1 MSKKNPTIKPTTR
14 GQIKPL
20 KVRGLTTRQ
29 VHLASEIKRINQR
42 IVELEK
48 RGYTGTQAY
57 RKIVSAKYGKENII
71 TTKQAGV
78 KTPTSK
84 STAGGGLKIRTDV
97 KNMTESEM
105 VAVEQLIK
113 DFSAVPST
121 ITEIKKATQNVKDY
135 YKEEEQLDYKDDEI
149 TDEMIQEYL
158 DDVDNVTADAIATAF
173 YTKEYGFSDMYIRS
187 LNGEK
192 YADLKQ
198 EVINKLVYQKRYGN
212 WQQDENAP
220 YDEDVINMFYSDNEY
235 EFDRALVTL
244 SKRGLKV

>member
-1 MSKKNPTIKPTTR
+1 MSKNPIIKPTTR

-84 STAGGGLKIRTDV
+84 STTGGGLKIRTDV
-97 KNMTESEM
+97 KKMTESEM
-105 VAVEQLIK
+105 QAVEELIK
-113 DFSAVPST
+113 DFTSVPST
-121 ITEIKKATQNVKDY
+121 ISEIKKVTKEIKQY
-135 YKEEEQLDYKDDEI
+135 YQEEEQKVYKDEEI

-158 DDVDNVTADAIATAF
+158 EDVEDVTADAIAKAF
-173 YTKEYGFSDMYIRS
+173 YTQEYGFSDMYIRS
-187 LNGEK
+187 LNGEE

-198 EVINKLVYQKRYGN
+198 EVINKLIFQKRFGG
-212 WQQDENAP
+212 WEQDENAP
-220 YDEDVINMFYSDNEY
+220 YDEDLINMFYSDNDY
-235 EFDRALVTL
+235 EFERALVTL
-244 SKRGLKV
+244 SKKGG

>member
-1 MSKKNPTIKPTTR
+1 MSKSPTIKPSTK

-71 TTKQAGV
+71 TTKKAGV

-84 STAGGGLKIRTDV
+84 STTGGGLKIRTDV
-97 KNMTESEM
+97 KNMTEEEM
-105 VAVEQLIK
+105 QAVESLIK
-113 DFSAVPST
+113 DFTSVPST
-121 ITEIKKATQNVKDY
+121 ISEIKKATQNVKDY
-135 YKEEEQLDYKDDEI
+135 YREEENKTYEDDEI

-158 DDVDNVTADAIATAF
+158 DDVEDVTVDAIAKAF

-198 EVINKLVYQKRYGN
+198 EVINKLVFQKRYGG
-212 WQQDENAP
+212 WQQDEKAP
-220 YDEDVINMFYSDNEY
+220 FDEDLIDMFYSDDDY
-235 EFDRALVTL
+235 TYDRALVTL
-244 SKRGLKV
+244 SKKGAKL

>member
-71 TTKQAGV
+71 TTKQAGIR
-78 KTPTSK
+78 TPTSK
-84 STAGGGLKIRTDV
+84 GTTGGGLKIRTDV
-97 KNMTESEM
+97 KNMTEEEM
-105 VAVEQLIK
+105 QAVESLIK
-113 DFSAVPST
+113 DFTSVPST
-121 ITEIKKATQNVKDY
+121 ISEIKKATQNVKDY
-135 YKEEEQLDYKDDEI
+135 YREEENETYEDDEI
-149 TDEMIQEYL
+149 TDEMIQQYL
-158 DDVDNVTADAIATAF
+158 DDVEDVTADAIAKAF
-173 YTKEYGFSDMYIRS
+173 YTQEYGFSDMYIRS

-198 EVINKLVYQKRYGN
+198 EVINKLVYQKRFGA
-212 WQQDENAP
+212 WETDENKP
-220 YDEDVINMFYSDNEY
+220 YDADIINLFYSDDDY
-235 EFDRALVTL
+235 EFDRTLVTL
-244 SKRGLKV
+244 AKRGLKL

>member
-1 MSKKNPTIKPTTR
+1 MSKNPTIKPSTK

-71 TTKQAGV
+71 TTKKAGV

-84 STAGGGLKIRTDV
+84 STTGGGLKIRTDV
-97 KNMTESEM
+97 KNMTEEEM
-105 VAVEQLIK
+105 QAVESLIK
-113 DFSAVPST
+113 DFMSVPST
-121 ITEIKKATQNVKDY
+121 ISEIKKATQNVKDY
-135 YKEEEQLDYKDDEI
+135 YREEENETYEDDEI

-158 DDVDNVTADAIATAF
+158 DDVEDVTADAIAKAF
-173 YTKEYGFSDMYIRS
+173 YTTEYGFSDMYVRS

-198 EVINKLVYQKRYGN
+198 EVINKLVYQKRFGA
-212 WQQDENAP
+212 WETDENKP
-220 YDEDVINMFYSDNEY
+220 YDEDVINMFYSDDEY
-235 EFDRALVTL
+235 EFDRAITTL
-244 SKRGLKV
+244 AKRGLKL

>member
-1 MSKKNPTIKPTTR
+1 MSKKNPTIKPSTK

-29 VHLASEIKRINQR
+29 VHLASEIKRINER
-42 IVELEK
+42 IKQLEK

-57 RKIVSAKYGKENII
+57 RKVVSAKYGKENII

-78 KTPTSK
+78 RTPTSK
-84 STAGGGLKIRTDV
+84 STSGGGLKIRTDV
-97 KNMTESEM
+97 KNMTEQEM
-105 VAVEQLIK
+105 QAVEALIK
-113 DFSAVPST
+113 DFSTVPST
-121 ITEIKKATQNVKDY
+121 ISEIKKATKNVKEY
-135 YKEEEQLDYKDDEI
+135 FAEEEGIDYEDEEI

-158 DDVDNVTADAIATAF
+158 EDIEDVTADAIAKAF

-198 EVINKLVYQKRYGN
+198 EVINKLIYQKRYGG
-212 WQQDENAP
+212 WQEDENTP
-220 YDEDVINMFYSDNEY
+220 FDEDVIDLFYSDDDY
-235 EFDRALVTL
+235 AYDRELTTL
-244 SKRGLKV
+244 AKRGLKL

>member
-71 TTKQAGV
+71 TTKKAGV

-97 KNMTESEM
+97 KNMTEEEM
-105 VAVEQLIK
+105 QAVESLIK
-113 DFSAVPST
+113 DFTSVPST
-121 ITEIKKATQNVKDY
+121 ISEIKKATQNVKDY
-135 YKEEEQLDYKDDEI
+135 YREEENEEYEDEEI
-149 TDEMIQEYL
+149 TDEMIQQYL
-158 DDVDNVTADAIATAF
+158 DDVEDVTADAIAKAF
-173 YTKEYGFSDMYIRS
+173 YTQEYGFSDMYIRS

-198 EVINKLVYQKRYGN
+198 EVINKLVYQKRFGA
-212 WQQDENAP
+212 WETDENKP
-220 YDEDVINMFYSDNEY
+220 YDADIIDLFYSDDDY
-235 EFDRALVTL
+235 TYDRMLTTL
-244 SKRGLKV
+244 AKRGLKL

>member
-71 TTKQAGV
+71 TTKKGGV

-84 STAGGGLKIRTDV
+84 STTGGGLKIRTDV
-97 KNMTESEM
+97 KNMTEEEM
-105 VAVEQLIK
+105 QAVESLIK
-113 DFSAVPST
+113 DFTSVPST
-121 ITEIKKATQNVKDY
+121 ISEIKKATQNVKDY
-135 YKEEEQLDYKDDEI
+135 YREEENETYDDDEI

-158 DDVDNVTADAIATAF
+158 DDVEDVTADAIAKAF
-173 YTKEYGFSDMYIRS
+173 YTTEYGFSDMYIRS

-198 EVINKLVYQKRYGN
+198 EVINKLVYQKRFGT
-212 WQQDENAP
+212 WETDENKP
-220 YDEDVINMFYSDNEY
+220 YDADIIDLFYSDDDY
-235 EFDRALVTL
+235 TYDRMLTTL
-244 SKRGLKV
+244 AKRGLKL

>member
-1 MSKKNPTIKPTTR
+1 MSKNPTIKPTTR

-57 RKIVSAKYGKENII
+57 RKIVSAKYGNENII
-71 TTKQAGV
+71 TTKKGGV

-97 KNMTESEM
+97 KNMTEEEM
-105 VAVEQLIK
+105 QAVESLIK
-113 DFSAVPST
+113 DFTSTPST
-121 ITEIKKATQNVKDY
+121 ISEIKKATQNVKDY
-135 YKEEEQLDYKDDEI
+135 YREEENETFADDEI

-158 DDVDNVTADAIATAF
+158 DDVEDVTADAIAKAF
-173 YTKEYGFSDMYIRS
+173 YSKEYGFSDMYIRS

-198 EVINKLVYQKRYGN
+198 EVINKLIYQKRFGE
-212 WQQDENAP
+212 WQKDENAP
-220 YDEDVINMFYSDNEY
+220 YDEDVINMFYSDDEY
-235 EFDRALVTL
+235 EFDRALTTL
-244 SKRGLKV
+244 SKRGLKI

>member
-1 MSKKNPTIKPTTR
+1 MSKNPTIKPTTR

-29 VHLASEIKRINQR
+29 VHLSSEIKRINQR

-57 RKIVSAKYGKENII
+57 RKIVSAKYGNENII
-71 TTKQAGV
+71 TTKKGGV

-84 STAGGGLKIRTDV
+84 STTGGGLKIRTDV
-97 KNMTESEM
+97 KNMTEEEM
-105 VAVEQLIK
+105 KAVESLIK
-113 DFSAVPST
+113 DFTSTPST
-121 ITEIKKATQNVKDY
+121 ISEIKKATQNVKDY
-135 YKEEEQLDYKDDEI
+135 YREEENETFEDDEI

-158 DDVDNVTADAIATAF
+158 DDVEDVTADAIAKAF
-173 YTKEYGFSDMYIRS
+173 YTQEYGFSDMYIRS

-198 EVINKLVYQKRYGN
+198 EVINKLIYQKRFGE
-212 WQQDENAP
+212 WQKDENAP
-220 YDEDVINMFYSDNEY
+220 YDEDLINMFYSDNEY
-235 EFDRALVTL
+235 EFDRALTTL
-244 SKRGLKV
+244 SKRGIKV